1 MVEYQEV
8 FLRPIDDHDTE
19 KIVNWR
25 NKTEVRQHFVYQKP
39 FTKASHQQWMKTMVE
54 TKKVVQFII
63 TVKETE
69 KEIGSV
75 FLRDVDL
82 ENQKAEFGIFI
93 GETVARNK
101 GYGTMAAKAIIDYG
115 FNVLGLHKI
124 FLRVFAENQRAIAS
138 YKKVGFIPEGYMK
151 EDVLIDG
158 TFRDMIFMAV
168 FSNQL
173 LEEKV

>member
-101 GYGTMAAKAIIDYG
+101 GYGTPDHLAALREHG
-115 FNVLGLHKI
+115 PSPLH
-124 FLRVFAENQRAIAS
+124 RRSFAPLAQHA
-138 YKKVGFIPEGYMK
+138 
-151 EDVLIDG
+151 LI
-158 TFRDMIFMAV
+158 
-168 FSNQL
+168 
-173 LEEKV
+173 